1 MYIYLYIYIG
11 LQGACINNLMSI
23 GLKDWDRDIV
33 EEMFEERDK
42 KLIFSIPLGV
52 SLSKD
57 LWYWKEEP
65 LGDYPVKSAYKLLQR
80 ESNRWNENAEDVWK
94 KGWKMGVPGKIKNF
108 MWRALADCLPTMTR
122 RGKRGFT
129 CWTWMFAPLVDQR

>member
-65 LGDYPVKSAYKLLQR
+65 LGDYPVKSAYKLLRR
-80 ESNRWNENAEDVWK
+80 ERVIDGTKTLKMSGR
-94 KGWKMGVPGKIKNF
+94 KGGK
-108 MWRALADCLPTMTR
+108 WVS
-122 RGKRGFT
+122 RGKLKILCGGHLQIVYLR
-129 CWTWMFAPLVDQR
+129 